1 MNNKIIWLIIF
12 LQIQAYIVYDVG
24 WLTFQTH
31 LEGFNIVK
39 TIEFKQSF
47 RNPPQIFFTLQYI
60 VMYNGGNEYQFFCES
75 INTKSFTIRM
85 ISVGQIPTGLTYLY
99 QAYDDMRI
107 EIINVFNLAQPKGNT
122 YPHKNANAQ
131 NAILS
136 LISLGCTGPID
147 FKIALQ
153 KIQQLLILIITW
165 QAKLKIQNKQVSK
178 FSLGLKKQLK
188 VLKLNLLINLIC
200 SLMFLMLIQFP
211 EINMNLLLLIK
222 DLFMILLKFFRS
234 ARKLLLSIQIKLLI
248 IQYILHILIHIQVF
262 YKRIIIALVFT
273 PCTSLEVFIIKYFKT
288 IFTPLK
294 LYSAIVTQKRD
305 LIFLNNPQIYIKIEI
320 LNKIITQP
328 QIYETLIDKSI
339 KTFSIQIEIN
349 CKNIVQIKSLFR
361 NCQNCLFQQNYHSN
375 HYCSSNLTL
384 LTFNFKLTQSILSY
398 QQLIFIV
405 EQSRFTLKQVL
416 TNYVE
421 TEVELIDIIL
431 V

>member
-12 LQIQAYIVYDVG
+12 LKSQAYIVYDMG
-24 WLTFQTH
+24 WFTCLTH
-31 LEGFNIVK
+31 LEGFYYVK
-39 TIEFKQSF
+39 TIEFTETF
-47 RNPPQIFFTLQYI
+47 RNPPQIFFTLQYFGI
-60 VMYNGGNEYQFFCES
+60 HEGANEYQFFCES
-75 INTKSFTIRM
+75 INTKSFTIR
-85 ISVGQIPTGLTYLY
+85 IIVVGQIPTGLTYLY

-136 LISLGCTGPID
+136 LISLGYTGPID
-147 FKIALQ
+147 FKIAISKVTKDSITVDLINNVVG
-153 KIQQLLILIITW
+153 KIENLKQIGFQILIGIEEAIKGAEIKFAHQSDMQFNVFNVNSIPGNQYEFTTSY
-165 QAKLKIQNKQVSK
+165 QGFVYDPSKIVALSK
-178 FSLGLKKQLK
+178 KIVTTHPNNTFDYTIFTAPIVTDKT
-188 VLKLNLLINLIC
+188 
-200 SLMFLMLIQFP
+200 
-211 EINMNLLLLIK
+211 
-222 DLFMILLKFFRS
+222 
-234 ARKLLLSIQIKLLI
+234 
-248 IQYILHILIHIQVF
+248 
-262 YKRIIIALVFT
+262 LVFT
-273 PCTSLEVFIIKYFKT
+273 PCTSLQVFIIKYFKT